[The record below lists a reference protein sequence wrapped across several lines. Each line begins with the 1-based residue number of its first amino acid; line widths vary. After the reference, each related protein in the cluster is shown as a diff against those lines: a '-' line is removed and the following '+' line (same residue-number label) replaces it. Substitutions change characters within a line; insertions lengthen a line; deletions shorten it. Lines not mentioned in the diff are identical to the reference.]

1 MIKLEVWSILHFFQ
15 SSLFKCQCQHCLPNS
30 NLLRRILFNVI
41 KVQMLYFHTSQAGKV
56 SRSWKPTYRNYAYQI
71 SCHQHKSK
79 QSSLQTTRYIVFP
92 KYIAVPQQTD
102 PPTARI
108 PWKYSEYNHQRLSMT
123 KLMLSLITPMHKVDQ
138 LITFCIVPFGKA
150 YTPSRTL

>member
-1 MIKLEVWSILHFFQ
+1 MQGKFLAPGSLPTEIMPTKSVVISTSQ
-15 SSLFKCQCQHCLPNS
+15 SS
-30 NLLRRILFNVI
+30 
-41 KVQMLYFHTSQAGKV
+41 QAY
-56 SRSWKPTYRNYAYQI
+56 KP
-71 SCHQHKSK
+71 
-79 QSSLQTTRYIVFP
+79 LGYIVFP

-150 YTPSRTL
+150 YIPSHTL